1 MNGTIGD
8 AADRDSVGGLQGLG
22 RRLLPVGARSWMLKR
37 VERVTSMLAR
47 PLAPFVRRIVHFT
60 PLITGRRSRLHL
72 GSDVNTM
79 NTVFN
84 CASGHIYVGDR
95 TFFGHNCMV
104 LTGRHDYEDGRRR
117 RRTADLPAHL
127 PADVP
132 SEGFDIRIG
141 NDCWIAS
148 GAIVTGGVTIGDS
161 VIVAAGA
168 VVTRDVASG
177 TVVGGVPA
185 RPIGTVP

>member
-1 MNGTIGD
+1 MSDTNDGR
-8 AADRDSVGGLQGLG
+8 ADRDAVGGLQGLG
-22 RRLLPVGARSWMLKR
+22 RRLLPVGVRSWLLKR
-37 VERVTSMLAR
+37 LERVTSVAAR
-47 PLAPFVRRIVHFT
+47 PLAPFVRRIVYFT

-72 GSDVNTM
+72 GADVNTM

-95 TFFGHNCMV
+95 TFFGHHCMV

-117 RRTADLPAHL
+117 QRTDDMPAHL
-127 PADVP
+127 PGDVP
-132 SEGFDIRIG
+132 SEGHDIRIG
-141 NDCWIAS
+141 RDCWIAS

>member
-1 MNGTIGD
+1 
-8 AADRDSVGGLQGLG
+8 
-22 RRLLPVGARSWMLKR
+22 
-37 VERVTSMLAR
+37 
-47 PLAPFVRRIVHFT
+47 
-60 PLITGRRSRLHL
+60 
-72 GSDVNTM
+72 
-79 NTVFN
+79 
-84 CASGHIYVGDR
+84 
-95 TFFGHNCMV
+95 
-104 LTGRHDYEDGRRR
+104 
-117 RRTADLPAHL
+117 
-127 PADVP
+127 VP